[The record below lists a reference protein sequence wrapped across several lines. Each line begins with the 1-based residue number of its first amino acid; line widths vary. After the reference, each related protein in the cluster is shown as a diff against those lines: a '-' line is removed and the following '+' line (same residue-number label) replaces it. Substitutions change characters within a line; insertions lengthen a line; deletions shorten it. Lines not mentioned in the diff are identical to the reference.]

1 MEWSFGSAVTL
12 YNMRLDPVCLWDL
25 QCVARKTVFQQ
36 VEESI
41 SNVLFLLWVQLLAF
55 LPSYPSLF
63 PSDFI
68 SMTGACFSPLP
79 REGS

>member
-1 MEWSFGSAVTL
+1 MKWSFGSAVTL

-41 SNVLFLLWVQLLAF
+41 SNVLFSALGPVISIPLF
-55 LPSYPSLF
+55 LPFPFSL
-63 PSDFI
+63 
-68 SMTGACFSPLP
+68 
-79 REGS
+79 